1 MKNRV
6 DSITQAV
13 TYPLPFL
20 HNNSSILWKP
30 IKSAQSNQIHENISG
45 RLPRTAVSA
54 SLPSLFRRPH
64 IPTEEHSYHTA
75 AHRSAPFRSLRPH
88 TKKGCSEKHPSV
100 IRAVSSTLS
109 PRAGHSPQRY
119 RPRLHRCARP
129 FLRNPKRCCSPS
141 SSLRVQPH
149 PDRSSPC
156 RLPSRGCP

>member
-1 MKNRV
+1 MRRSFPTSVVPVHCCFKCE
-6 DSITQAV
+6 
-13 TYPLPFL
+13 FL
-20 HNNSSILWKP
+20 LIYL
-30 IKSAQSNQIHENISG
+30 KSAYRFLTLSKTRKYI
-45 RLPRTAVSA
+45 RTSA
-54 SLPSLFRRPH
+54 SNGSFSFPSLALPA
-64 IPTEEHSYHTA
+64 A
-75 AHRSAPFRSLRPH
+75 AHPDKRAQLPYRSTPLCPLSFPPSAH
-88 TKKGCSEKHPSV
+88 EKGMLQKHPSV

>member
-1 MKNRV
+1 MRRSFPT
-6 DSITQAV
+6 SIV
-13 TYPLPFL
+13 PVHCCFKCEFL
-20 HNNSSILWKP
+20 LIYL
-30 IKSAQSNQIHENISG
+30 KSAHRFLTLSKTRKYI
-45 RLPRTAVSA
+45 RTSA
-54 SLPSLFRRPH
+54 SNGSFSFPSLALPAPH